1 VSKNDGGGI
10 RNTLKIKSKNRYD
23 SNMKNKIRDRY
34 INKKEDMSYRTMCNY
49 SDVSFGGYK
58 TFYEMKEAA

>member
-34 INKKEDMSYRTMCNY
+34 INKKEDMSYR
-49 SDVSFGGYK
+49 
-58 TFYEMKEAA
+58 MKKME

>member
-1 VSKNDGGGI
+1 MSKNDGGGI

-34 INKKEDMSYRTMCNY
+34 INKKEDMSYRAMCNY
-49 SDVSFGGYK
+49 SDVSFGGY
-58 TFYEMKEAA
+58 

>member
-1 VSKNDGGGI
+1 MSKNDGGGI

-23 SNMKNKIRDRY
+23 SNIKNKIRDRY

-49 SDVSFGGYK
+49 SNVLLGGSK
-58 TFYEMKEAA
+58 TFYEMKDAA